1 MKAFEDAKAKAK
13 AKEARARAREDEAK
27 REAKAKAKRVFANPL
42 GGVRRDLPGSPALPP
57 LAEGEMEVLSHV
69 LSPEVTRLYKEV
81 RALLAARGNETSME
95 IPPAR
100 ILSPVDEGDDYHR
113 LKGMQAHKQV
123 TTRVAK
129 AMRAEVAASVETLT
143 NDVSRSEPARSEW
156 DLPREL
162 AYSSDVEMFTV
173 KKYDRRVALRGQL
186 GVRCKKD
193 KRAAIPARTILGPY
207 AAYVCT
213 EAEHAVRKFRPPP
226 GSGSGSGGARGDAAT
241 PVEALEE
248 ELNHLMFETMFDN
261 TRGTEVGGVKMLVDA
276 YGYGGFAAAVNDPTI
291 DPSDSPERIAEPNVA
306 LVEVLVHGFPFMMHV
321 SLRAIEPGEELLCCY
336 GQGYWDAHAEARVRI
351 EHMKKSWESLGV
363 DEKLRA
369 RAPPEETRAN
379 GSAGGGG
386 KKAGVAKDVVAESKH
401 AAAAA
406 RGDSA
411 ETTTTTKKKKKKK
424 KKKKPGEIVCVDLSS
439 DDDENENAAPASA
452 TEAARARARAA
463 AKRAMSES
471 ASKPKPKP
479 KPSTT
484 PGLIDSSSIDDDAEP
499 IIMDWREVPKPK
511 SKPPPPPKTVTTTTI
526 VTETD
531 FFEPTQIGFSA
542 RRAAQKRLHAET
554 EAAMALGKSGS
565 TTEKKKPQ
573 SNPYLNITAE
583 DVDEVKRLKNEKAA
597 QRMTALHEATAN
609 KRARVAPLS
618 GAGGAPSATVMEVP
632 PPPGSTTGTGTGAV
646 GAVPPPEPR
655 RSPARDANTV
665 EFIGEV
671 PPPPTRA
678 RPVFAPPPQPLTT
691 VPPAPPLCSR
701 SDFIGILDDADFIA
715 HAARELATIAARRA
729 DPDEV
734 RSIHWFPY
742 DRVHVVDADP

>member
-13 AKEARARAREDEAK
+13 AKEARARAREEEAK
-27 REAKAKAKRVFANPL
+27 REAKAKAKQVFANPL

-291 DPSDSPERIAEPNVA
+291 DPSDGPERIAEPNVA

-411 ETTTTTKKKKKKK
+411 ETTTTTTEEEEEEEEEEAGRDRVRRLIVGRRRERERGAGVGDGGRSRSRSRR
-424 KKKKPGEIVCVDLSS
+424 GE
-439 DDDENENAAPASA
+439 
-452 TEAARARARAA
+452 AR
-463 AKRAMSES
+463 
-471 ASKPKPKP
+471 
-479 KPSTT
+479 
-484 PGLIDSSSIDDDAEP
+484 DV
-499 IIMDWREVPKPK
+499 RERVE
-511 SKPPPPPKTVTTTTI
+511 
-526 VTETD
+526 TET
-531 FFEPTQIGFSA
+531 
-542 RRAAQKRLHAET
+542 ET
-554 EAAMALGKSGS
+554 E
-565 TTEKKKPQ
+565 T
-573 SNPYLNITAE
+573 
-583 DVDEVKRLKNEKAA
+583 VDD
-597 QRMTALHEATAN
+597 
-609 KRARVAPLS
+609 
-618 GAGGAPSATVMEVP
+618 
-632 PPPGSTTGTGTGAV
+632 PGFDRQQLD
-646 GAVPPPEPR
+646 R
-655 RSPARDANTV
+655 RR
-665 EFIGEV
+665 
-671 PPPPTRA
+671 
-678 RPVFAPPPQPLTT
+678 
-691 VPPAPPLCSR
+691 
-701 SDFIGILDDADFIA
+701 
-715 HAARELATIAARRA
+715 RRA
-729 DPDEV
+729 DYHGLERGPEAKIETAAAAEDG
-734 RSIHWFPY
+734 HDDD
-742 DRVHVVDADP
+742 DRDGDRFF